1 MELYVVQFLTGLAN
15 AASLFLVASGLSLIF
30 GVTRIVNFAHG
41 AFYMLGA
48 YIAYSLTVRWQTP
61 LGFWA
66 ALLVSSVAVAVVG
79 VIIETLLLR
88 RIYHAPELLQLLAT
102 FGVTLIA
109 EDAVRLIWGPEDLVG
124 PRAPGLSGA
133 VSILG
138 RAMPVYDFVLIALGP
153 VVFGLIWLLLHRSRW
168 GLLVR
173 AATQDREMVNA
184 LGVNQKWLFTGVF
197 ALGVFLAAFGGGLQI
212 PRDAVTHFMDLS
224 IITEVFVIVVI
235 GGLGSIG
242 GAFLAAIIVSQL
254 NAFGILILPGISLVL
269 MFAVMAIVL
278 VLRPWGLL
286 GKPVVRSRSPAAPQG
301 GAWRPFGAKGR
312 ISCAIASVMA
322 MLLPFILGD
331 YGISVASEVMIA
343 IIFAISLQFLMSVG
357 GLDSF
362 GQAANLGLGA
372 YGAAMCVQYYGISME
387 LALIVGPLIAAAFAI
402 VAGWFCVRLSNIYF
416 AMLTL
421 AYAQIL
427 WSVVF
432 QWVDVTGGDN
442 GIVGVWPSEWA
453 SSPEAFYWLT
463 AACAV
468 GVVCAMRYLTF
479 SPFGYSL
486 RALRDSPM
494 RSATIGIS
502 QRHVQHVAFV
512 VSAFFAG
519 LAGVLFAFQKGSIFP
534 DALGISTS
542 VDGLIMVLLG
552 GFNTISGSVVGAV
565 VYKVASI
572 WLMSNTDFPRLI
584 LGSVIVLLVV
594 LFPQGIVGSTQRLLE
609 SWQNR
614 RRQSTTLA
622 AAPAENGGAA

>member
-15 AASLFLVASGLSLIF
+15 ASSLFLVASGLSLIF

-48 YIAYSLTVRWQTP
+48 YIAYTLTIRWQTP

-66 ALLVSSVAVAVVG
+66 ALLVSASAVALVG
-79 VIIETLLLR
+79 VLVEIFLLR

-102 FGVTLIA
+102 FGLTLIA

-153 VVFGLIWLLLHRSRW
+153 IVFALIWLLLHRSRW

-184 LGVNQKWLFTGVF
+184 LGVNQKWLFTSVF

-286 GKPVVRSRSPAAPQG
+286 GKPVVRSRSAAVPEG
-301 GAWRPFGAKGR
+301 GIWKPFGTAGR
-312 ISCAIASVMA
+312 MICTVAIAMA
-322 MLLPFILGD
+322 ILLPFGLGD

-343 IIFAISLQFLMSVG
+343 VIFAISLQFLMSVG

-362 GQAANLGLGA
+362 GHAASLGLGA
-372 YGAAMCVQYYGISME
+372 YGAALCVQYFGISME
-387 LALIVGPLIAAAFAI
+387 LALIVGPLIAAAFAVI
-402 VAGWFCVRLSNIYF
+402 AGWFCVRLSNIYF

-427 WSVVF
+427 WSIVF
-432 QWVDVTGGDN
+432 QWVDLTGGDN
-442 GIVGVWPSEWA
+442 GIVGIWPSQWA
-453 SSPEAFYWLT
+453 SSPSAYYWLAT
-463 AACAV
+463 GCAIAVV
-468 GVVCAMRYLTF
+468 GAIRHLTF

-502 QRHVQHVAFV
+502 QRQVQHVAFV

-519 LAGVLFAFQKGSIFP
+519 LGGVLFAFHKGSIFP
-534 DALGISTS
+534 DVLGISTS

-552 GFNTISGSVVGAV
+552 GFNTVSGSVVGAV
-565 VYKVASI
+565 VYKIVSI

-594 LFPQGIVGSTQRLLE
+594 LFPHGIVGSCRHILDTWE
-609 SWQNR
+609 AR
-614 RRQSTTLA
+614 RRYTGTFA
-622 AAPAENGGAA
+622 NVPAKKGGAA

>member
-41 AFYMLGA
+41 AFYMIGA

-66 ALLVSSVAVAVVG
+66 ALLVSAAAVALVG
-79 VIIETLLLR
+79 VFVEILLLR

-102 FGVTLIA
+102 FGLTLIA

-124 PRAPGLSGA
+124 PRAAGLSGA
-133 VSILG
+133 VSVLG
-138 RAMPVYDFVLIALGP
+138 RPVPSYDFVLIALGP
-153 VVFGLIWLLLHRSRW
+153 VVLALIWLLLHRSRW

-184 LGVNQKWLFTGVF
+184 LGVNQKWLFTSVF

-242 GAFLAAIIVSQL
+242 GAFLAAIVVSQL

-278 VLRPWGLL
+278 ILRPWGLL
-286 GKPVVRSRSPAAPQG
+286 GKPVVRSRSAAVPEG
-301 GAWRPFGAKGR
+301 GAWRPFGLAGR
-312 ISCAIASVMA
+312 MTCAIAILA
-322 MLLPFILGD
+322 AILLPFFLGN

-362 GQAANLGLGA
+362 GHAASLGLGA
-372 YGAAMCVQYYGISME
+372 YGSALCVQYFGISME
-387 LALIVGPLIAAAFAI
+387 LALIVGPLTAAAFAVI
-402 VAGWFCVRLSNIYF
+402 AGWFCVRLSNVYF

-427 WSVVF
+427 WSIVF
-432 QWVDVTGGDN
+432 QWVDLTGGDN

-453 SSPEAFYWLT
+453 SSPWAYYWLT
-463 AACAV
+463 AAFAIAV
-468 GVVCAMRYLTF
+468 VGALRYLTF

-534 DALGISTS
+534 DALGIATS

-565 VYKVASI
+565 VYKIVSI
-572 WLMSNTDFPRLI
+572 WLMSNMDFPRLI
-584 LGSVIVLLVV
+584 LGTVIVLLVV
-594 LFPQGIVGSTQRLLE
+594 LFPQGIVGTSRRVIET
-609 SWQNR
+609 WQAR
-614 RRQSTTLA
+614 RWQFRTLVSA
-622 AAPAENGGAA
+622 RVKNGGAA

>member
-48 YIAYSLTVRWQTP
+48 YIAYSLTIRWQTP
-61 LGFWA
+61 LGFWL
-66 ALLVSSVAVAVVG
+66 ALLVAATAVAVVG
-79 VIIETLLLR
+79 ALLEILLLR

-102 FGVTLIA
+102 FGVTLIV
-109 EDAVRLIWGPEDLVG
+109 EDAVRLLWGPEDLVG
-124 PRAPGLSGA
+124 PRAAGLSGA
-133 VSILG
+133 VSVLG
-138 RAMPVYDFVLIALGP
+138 RPMPVYDFVLILLGP
-153 VVFGLIWLLLHRSRW
+153 AVLGLLWLLLHRSRW

-173 AATQDREMVNA
+173 AATQDRDMVSA

-212 PRDAVTHFMDLS
+212 PRDAVSHFMDLS
-224 IITEVFVIVVI
+224 IITEVFVVVVI

-242 GAFLAAIIVSQL
+242 GAFLAAVIVSEL
-254 NAFGILILPGISLVL
+254 NAFGILILPSISLVL
-269 MFAVMAIVL
+269 MFLIMAAVL

-286 GKPVVRSRSPAAPQG
+286 GKPLSRARSMATREAAAWKPLSPAGRTAALIATL
-301 GAWRPFGAKGR
+301 GAL
-312 ISCAIASVMA
+312 C
-322 MLLPFILGD
+322 LPFMLGD
-331 YGISVASEVMIA
+331 YGVGVASEVMIA

-362 GQAANLGLGA
+362 GHAAALGLGA
-372 YGAAMCVQYYGISME
+372 YGAALSVQHFGLSME
-387 LALIVGPLIAAAFAI
+387 AALLIGPLMAAAFAV

-421 AYAQIL
+421 AYAQIV
-427 WSVVF
+427 WSVAF

-442 GIVGVWPSEWA
+442 GIVGVWPSDWA
-453 SSPEAFYWLT
+453 SSPAAFYWLT
-463 AACAV
+463 LAAAV
-468 GVVCAMRYLTF
+468 IVVVLVRHLTF
-479 SPFGYSL
+479 SPFGYAL
-486 RALRDSPM
+486 RALRDSPT

-502 QRHVQHVAFV
+502 RQSIQHIAFV
-512 VSAFFAG
+512 ISAFLAG
-519 LAGVLFAFQKGSIFP
+519 LAGVLFAFLKGSVFP
-534 DALGISTS
+534 DTLSIASS

-552 GFNTISGSVVGAV
+552 GFGTVSGSVIGAI

-584 LGSVIVLLVV
+584 LGSIIVLLVV
-594 LFPQGIVGSTQRLLE
+594 AFPQGIVGTLQIWMMRSRLFADRLP
-609 SWQNR
+609 SGKSR
-614 RRQSTTLA
+614 LA
-622 AAPAENGGAA
+622 QTGGLS

>member
-1 MELYVVQFLTGLAN
+1 MDLYVVQFLTGLAN

-66 ALLVSSVAVAVVG
+66 ALLVASAAVAVVG

-88 RIYHAPELLQLLAT
+88 RIYNAPELLQLLAT
-102 FGVTLIA
+102 FGITLIA

-124 PRAPGLSGA
+124 PRAAGLSGA

-138 RAMPVYDFVLIALGP
+138 NAMPIYDFVLILLGP
-153 VVFGLIWLLLHRSRW
+153 LVFGLLWLLLHRSRW

-173 AATQDREMVNA
+173 AATQDRDMVNA

-269 MFAVMAIVL
+269 MFAVMAVVL

-286 GKPVVRSRSPAAPQG
+286 GKQVVRSRIAALPDV
-301 GAWRPFGAKGR
+301 GAWKPFDRTGR
-312 ISCAIASVMA
+312 LAVSLAVFLAV
-322 MLLPFILGD
+322 LLPFLLGD

-362 GQAANLGLGA
+362 GHAANLGLGA
-372 YGAAMCVQYYGISME
+372 YGAALCVQYFGMSME
-387 LALIVGPLIAAAFAI
+387 LAMLTGPLIAAAFAV

-427 WSVVF
+427 WSIVF
-432 QWVDVTGGDN
+432 QWVDLTGGDN

-453 SSPEAFYWLT
+453 ASPNAYYWLT
-463 AACAV
+463 TACAV
-468 GVVCAMRYLTF
+468 GVVLAIRYLTF

-502 QRHVQHVAFV
+502 QRHIQHVAFV
-512 VSAFFAG
+512 ISAFFAG

-552 GFNTISGSVVGAV
+552 GFNTVSGSVVGAV
-565 VYKVASI
+565 VYKVSSI

-584 LGSVIVLLVV
+584 LGSVIVVLVV
-594 LFPQGIVGSTQRLLE
+594 LFPQGIVGTSQRLLE
-609 SWQNR
+609 TWRTR
-614 RRQSTTLA
+614 RRLGEA
-622 AAPAENGGAA
+622 NVGAPAQKGGVA